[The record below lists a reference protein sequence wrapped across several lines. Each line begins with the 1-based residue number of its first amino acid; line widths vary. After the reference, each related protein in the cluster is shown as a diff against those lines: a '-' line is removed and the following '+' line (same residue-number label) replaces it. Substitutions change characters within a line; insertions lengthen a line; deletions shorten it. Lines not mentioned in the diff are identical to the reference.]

1 MFKGI
6 VSRDKNLLECLIII
20 VFTANN
26 GQYCECHTTLT
37 IVLHVIW
44 SGSADYYFDLMA
56 RYIYP
61 APVLLRRKLL
71 LVDAEV

>member
-26 GQYCECHTTLT
+26 GQYCECHAALT
-37 IVLHVIW
+37 IVLYVIW
-44 SGSADYYFDLMA
+44 SGSADYNLALNGALYMPSFPNALTSEA
-56 RYIYP
+56 
-61 APVLLRRKLL
+61 LTRRC
-71 LVDAEV
+71 